1 MPKLY
6 ELTEAYENIWDLV
19 DDESMDLTVIEQ
31 ALQDIEAQIEVKA
44 ENSAIILKG
53 LEAEVNKF
61 KAEEIRLAERRRT
74 LENKRDWLK
83 KYLQS
88 ELEKVGLDKVK
99 AGVFTVALQNNP
111 PAVEITG
118 KVPAKFSNIIP
129 KQIVPDKKKIGD
141 YLKAG
146 NTVKW
151 ANLKQGRSLRV
162 R

>member
-1 MPKLY
+1 MKLY
-6 ELTEAYENIWDLV
+6 ELTDAYKNIAELM
-19 DDESMDLTVIEQ
+19 DDETMDTAVLET
-31 ALQDIEAQIEVKA
+31 ALQEIEAQIEVKA

-53 LEAEVNKF
+53 LEGDIDMF
-61 KAEEIRLAERRRT
+61 KAEEKRLAERRKA

-83 KYLQS
+83 GYLKD
-88 ELEKVGLDKVK
+88 EMEKIGMDKVK

-118 KVPAKFSNIIP
+118 EVPAQFVTIIP
-129 KQIVPDKKKIGD
+129 EQYQPDKKRIAE

-146 NTVKW
+146 NEVEW
-151 ANLKQGRSLRV
+151 AQLRQGKSLRV